1 MAFSAGRAHLQ
12 ELIGEFT
19 GGGRS
24 LGRIWRQRSLWQVWL
39 RWWVPPAIAA
49 GLAAGRWI
57 GFDVPA
63 TPILCVAAFI
73 LAYNVAFAA
82 AFVYTRKARP
92 AAAPAV
98 DRLFAVL
105 QTALDYT
112 AMFLLIHFTGG
123 AGSPLIF
130 FFIFHVIFA
139 AVLFRP
145 STAYLSATIAVLG
158 MTLLATAEQFA
169 WLPHHPVLF
178 RGAAVDLIDRPGHVA
193 AMLVFFAASVFI
205 AAAATTTIMRQL
217 RRRVLDLAE
226 ATAKVAELNEKLNS
240 LYAMVRAVGS
250 ENRLDPVLKIA
261 TAEAAGVM
269 DVPVVTVKL
278 LSEDGKTLRYAA
290 AHGLPADF
298 TERKIVEVARSP
310 YNRRVIEGETLVLG
324 QLDEAD
330 AFQLRDDLLA
340 IGIRSVLFAPLTV
353 EERVIGIIGAYC
365 RRRDCFSEDDVGFF
379 RLAAELVAIAI
390 ESARKYEAIQVLTED
405 RTRFMLQVAHN
416 MRAPLGAAVSM
427 LEAVGSGYLGDVP
440 PEQAAYLRRVDRR
453 LRTMNETVN
462 ELLVLA
468 QARDGTAQTENAPVD
483 VARLARQ
490 VERTFREKAER
501 KGLALRVDAPGDLP
515 RARGDEGM
523 LEQMLEN
530 LVSNAIKY
538 TPEGGS
544 VGLTLARGE
553 GGTLVIEV
561 RDTGIGIPREEQP
574 RLFGEFFRAS
584 NAREQEEAGTGLG
597 LAIVKRAVELHG
609 GAIGLESE
617 QGRGTVFTVRLPVM
631 E

>member
-1 MAFSAGRAHLQ
+1 MAFSSGRANLE
-12 ELIGEFT
+12 ELIGQFT
-19 GGGRS
+19 RGGRS
-24 LGRIWRQRSLWQVWL
+24 LGKIWRQRSLWQVWL
-39 RWWVPPAIAA
+39 RWWVPPAIVA
-49 GLAAGRWI
+49 GLAGGRWI
-57 GFDVPA
+57 GFEVPA
-63 TPILCVAAFI
+63 APILSVAAFI
-73 LAYNVAFAA
+73 LAYNVAFGA
-82 AFVYTRKARP
+82 AFAYARKALPPGP
-92 AAAPAV
+92 AL

-145 STAYLSATIAVLG
+145 STAYLSATIAVAG
-158 MTLLATAEQFA
+158 MAALAAAEQLA
-169 WLPHHPVLF
+169 WLPYHPIRF
-178 RGAAVDLIDRPGHVA
+178 RGATVELLDRPGQVVA
-193 AMLVFFAASVFI
+193 LLVFFAASVFI
-205 AAAATTTIMRQL
+205 AAAATSAIMGQL
-217 RRRVLDLAE
+217 RRRVLELAD
-226 ATAKVAELNEKLNS
+226 ATGKVAALNEKLNS

-250 ENRLDPVLKIA
+250 ENRLDPVLRIA
-261 TAEAAGVM
+261 TTEVAGVM

-278 LSEDGKTLRYAA
+278 LSEDGKTLRYVA

-298 TERKIVEVARSP
+298 IERKVVEVARSP

-365 RRRDCFSEDDVGFF
+365 RRRDCFSEDDTAFF

-390 ESARKYEAIQVLTED
+390 EGARKYESIQMLTED

-427 LEAVGSGYLGDVP
+427 LEAVSSGYVGDVP

-453 LRTMNETVN
+453 LRAMNLTIS

-468 QARDGTAQTENAPVD
+468 QAQDRAALGESVAVD
-483 VARLARQ
+483 VAQLART

-501 KGLALRVDAPGDLP
+501 KGVTLRVDAAADLP
-515 RARGDEGM
+515 RVLGDPVM

-538 TPEGGS
+538 TPAEGR
-544 VGLTLARGE
+544 VGLTVAAGE
-553 GGTLVIEV
+553 GKVLIVEV
-561 RDTGIGIPREEQP
+561 RDTGIGVPRAEQAS
-574 RLFGEFFRAS
+574 LFREFFRAS
-584 NAREQEEAGTGLG
+584 NARALEETGTGLG
-597 LAIVKRAVELHG
+597 LAIVKRTAERHG
-609 GAIGLESE
+609 GDVRLDSE
-617 QGRGTVFTVRLPVM
+617 EGRGTTFTVRLPAM